1 MNEGGPVQRD
11 GRPAVPREIIALKAP
26 SLSGLSDSP
35 HIVILGK
42 TMNEKNMMNNAEEQ
56 LPRRAI
62 VLPLLE
68 RPLFPET
75 FTTLMIGR
83 PSDVQIIT
91 KAINGDG
98 YFVALMQEEGSGYK
112 NVGTLAR
119 ASRFIR
125 LPNNCIHVFISTI
138 ERVKVEKFSTEGSL
152 IYADFVSL
160 PDEARQEKAVASYV
174 RVLRDTITGLSQ
186 STNMFS
192 FASDVNVTNIDDPSL
207 LSFYAASAINA
218 PGAFLQDVLETRSPR
233 QRIEKLLTFIATE
246 KEIIDKENAIRQDIY
261 QRIKDRN
268 REQILREQIKALNG
282 ELAELTGR
290 PRSGKGKDEDLY
302 TKAANAKLPPAYR
315 AVVDKELDKL
325 SGLETMNP
333 EYAMTKLYI
342 ETLLALPFSFE
353 EKAPSY
359 SIAKV
364 KSVLEHDHYGMK
376 EVKERILEFL
386 ASRLKAK
393 NGKGAIICLAG
404 PPGVGKTSVGYSIAK
419 ALGKKFYRFSVGGM
433 RDEAEIKGHRRTY
446 VGAMPGKIIQAMKS
460 VGVPDP
466 VILIDEIDKM
476 GESFQGDPASA
487 LLEVLDPEQNTGFQ
501 DFYVDIP
508 YDLSDVL
515 FIVTAND
522 TSHIPEPLYDRME
535 IIELS
540 GYTPEEKLN
549 IGKDY
554 LVPRL
559 LKKNGLTRKEIR
571 FDKAA
576 LSLVA
581 TEYAREAGVRNYEKS
596 LDKIMRKVALQILSE
611 PETHLPVSIKG
622 SGVEKYLGKPVFPA
636 DEIVKADKIGTAIG
650 LAWTSMGGDVL
661 LIEAESLPMKGELK
675 VTGQLGSVMQESVSI
690 AWSSLKKEAYLRG
703 LDLSFFE
710 DTTVHLHIPEGA
722 VPKDG
727 PSAGITL
734 FTALW
739 SMYREET
746 IKEGLAMT
754 GELTLTGS
762 VMPIGGLKEKVLAAR
777 RNMIKE
783 IIIPEKNIRDL
794 EKLDPEVKGDVI
806 FHPVSDISQVIEI
819 AFPNEDSKRLERS
832 ILRTLEEERKRRE
845 EKARERSIE
854 QPHEKA
860 VLWQ

>member
-1 MNEGGPVQRD
+1 M
-11 GRPAVPREIIALKAP
+11 
-26 SLSGLSDSP
+26 S
-35 HIVILGK
+35 
-42 TMNEKNMMNNAEEQ
+42 EKNIMNNSGET

-62 VLPLLE
+62 ILPLLE

-98 YFVALMQEEGSGYK
+98 YFVALMQDENSGYRS
-112 NVGTLAR
+112 VGTLAR

-138 ERVKVEKFSTEGSL
+138 ERVKVEHFSTEGSS
-152 IYADFVSL
+152 IYADFVAL
-160 PDEARQEKAVASYV
+160 PDETRQEKATASYV

-192 FASDVNVTNIDDPSL
+192 FASDVNVSNIDDPSL

-246 KEIIDKENAIRQDIY
+246 KEIIDKENAIKQDIY

-290 PRSGKGKDEDLY
+290 PRNGKGKDEDLF
-302 TKAANAKLPPAYR
+302 TKAANAKLPPEFR
-315 AVVDKELDKL
+315 TVVDKELDKL

-342 ETLLALPFSFE
+342 ETILALPFSFE
-353 EKAPSY
+353 DKAPDY

-364 KSVLEHDHYGMK
+364 RTVLERDHYGMK

-404 PPGVGKTSVGYSIAK
+404 PPGVGKTSVGYSIAR
-419 ALGKKFYRFSVGGM
+419 ALGKKFFRFSVGGM

-460 VGVPDP
+460 VGVTDP

-501 DFYVDIP
+501 DFYVDVP
-508 YDLSDVL
+508 YDLSHVL

-522 TSHIPEPLYDRME
+522 ISRIPEPLFDRME

-576 LSLVA
+576 LSLIA

-596 LDKIMRKVALQILSE
+596 LDKIMRKVALQILSD
-611 PETHLPVSIKG
+611 PETHLPVSIRG
-622 SGVEKYLGKPVFPA
+622 TGVEKYLGKPLFPA
-636 DEIVKADKIGTAIG
+636 DDIVKADKPGTAIG

-690 AWSSLKKEAYLRG
+690 AWSSLKKEAYMRG

-746 IKEGLAMT
+746 VKQGLAMT
-754 GELTLTGS
+754 GELTLTGK
-762 VMPIGGLKEKVLAAR
+762 VMPIGGLKEKILAAR

-783 IIIPEKNIRDL
+783 IIIPERNMRDL
-794 EKLDPEVKGDVI
+794 EKLDDEVKGDVI
-806 FHPVSDISQVIEI
+806 FHPVSDISEVIGI
-819 AFPNEDSKRLERS
+819 AFPDEDSKRLDRS
-832 ILRTLEEERKRRE
+832 ILRTLEEERRRKE
-845 EKARERSIE
+845 ERAREKAAGSDSS
-854 QPHEKA
+854 HDKA

>member
-1 MNEGGPVQRD
+1 
-11 GRPAVPREIIALKAP
+11 
-26 SLSGLSDSP
+26 
-35 HIVILGK
+35 
-42 TMNEKNMMNNAEEQ
+42 MNEKNMMNNAEEQ

-112 NVGTLAR
+112 SVGTLAR

-125 LPNNCIHVFISTI
+125 LPKNCIHVFISTI

-160 PDEARQEKAVASYV
+160 PDETRQEKAVASYV

-302 TKAANAKLPPAYR
+302 TKAANAQLPPAYR

-359 SIAKV
+359 SIAKM

-404 PPGVGKTSVGYSIAK
+404 PPGVGKTSVGYSIAR
-419 ALGKKFYRFSVGGM
+419 ALGKKFYRF
-433 RDEAEIKGHRRTY
+433 
-446 VGAMPGKIIQAMKS
+446 S

-522 TSHIPEPLYDRME
+522 TSHIPEPLFDRME

-571 FDKAA
+571 FDKTA

-622 SGVEKYLGKPVFPA
+622 NGVEKYLGKPVFPS

-777 RNMIKE
+777 RNMIRE

-845 EKARERSIE
+845 ERSRERSME
-854 QPHEKA
+854 PQQPHEKA

>member
-1 MNEGGPVQRD
+1 MDEKDTTIKPE
-11 GRPAVPREIIALKAP
+11 EI
-26 SLSGLSDSP
+26 
-35 HIVILGK
+35 
-42 TMNEKNMMNNAEEQ
+42 

-98 YFVALMQEEGSGYK
+98 YFVALMNDESSGYK
-112 NVGTLAR
+112 TVGTLSR
-119 ASRFIR
+119 ATRFIR

-138 ERVKVEKFSTEGSL
+138 ERVKVDNFTTEGAFV
-152 IYADFVSL
+152 YADFTELS
-160 PDEARQEKAVASYV
+160 DISTREKAISSYV

-186 STNMFS
+186 TTNLFS
-192 FASDVNVTNIDDPSL
+192 FASEVNVSNIDDPSL
-207 LSFYAASAINA
+207 LSFYAASALNA
-218 PGAFLQDVLETRSPR
+218 PGEFLQDVLETRSAR
-233 QRIEKLLTFIATE
+233 QRIEKLLSFIATE
-246 KEIIDKENAIRQDIY
+246 KEIIDKENAIKQDIY

-268 REQILREQIKALNG
+268 REQILREQIKALNT
-282 ELAELTGR
+282 ELAEITGKPGPGGR
-290 PRSGKGKDEDLY
+290 KKDDDLY
-302 TKAANAKLPPAYR
+302 TRAENTKLPPEFR
-315 AVVDKELDKL
+315 AAVDKELNKL

-333 EYAMTKLYI
+333 EYSMTKLYI
-342 ETLLALPFSFE
+342 ETLLSLPFAFE
-353 EKAPSY
+353 DKAPDY
-359 SIAKV
+359 SIKKV
-364 KSVLEHDHYGMK
+364 RTVLEKDHYGMK

-404 PPGVGKTSVGYSIAK
+404 PPGVGKTSVGYSIAR

-501 DFYVDIP
+501 DLYVDIP
-508 YDLSDVL
+508 YDLSRVL

-522 TSHIPEPLYDRME
+522 TSRIPEPLFDRME
-535 IIELS
+535 VIELS
-540 GYTPEEKLN
+540 GYTPQEKLH

-554 LVPRL
+554 LVPRHL
-559 LKKNGLTRKEIR
+559 AQNGLTKKEIR
-571 FDKAA
+571 FDNKA
-576 LSLVA
+576 LMLIA

-596 LDKIMRKVALQILSE
+596 IDKIMRKIALRLLSE
-611 PETHLPVSIKG
+611 EDVKTPIYIKG
-622 SGVEKYLGKPVFPA
+622 NDVEKYLGKPMFPA

-661 LIEAESLPMKGELK
+661 LIEAESLPMKGELRI
-675 VTGQLGSVMQESVSI
+675 TGQLGSIMQESVSI
-690 AWSSLKKEAYLRG
+690 AWSSVKKEAYLRG
-703 LDLSFFE
+703 LDLFFFD

-739 SMYREET
+739 SMYREEVM
-746 IKEGLAMT
+746 KSDLAMT
-754 GELTLTGS
+754 GELTLTGK
-762 VMPIGGLKEKVLAAR
+762 VMPIGGLKEKILAAR
-777 RNMIKE
+777 RNRIKE
-783 IIIPEKNIRDL
+783 IIIPERNLRDL
-794 EKLDPEVKGDVI
+794 EKLDDEVKGDII
-806 FHPVSDISQVIEI
+806 FHPVSDISEVIEI
-819 AFPNEDSKRLERS
+819 AFPEEDSRRLERS
-832 ILRTLEEERKRRE
+832 ILKTLEEEKKRKE
-845 EKARERSIE
+845 EERK
-854 QPHEKA
+854 HNA
-860 VLWQ
+860 VPQTSDAQMLWQ